1 MAKITLEA
9 SDTGT
14 IIGVS
19 GPSSFLPLNKAVGS
33 SSKQFKIV
41 LDTATA
47 TADLSK
53 IGTAA
58 DNTTL
63 VFYGKS
69 TDYQASYNAKTGILN
84 VLDNTRIVASLPI
97 PKLAADN
104 VRLHF
109 TDYADATY
117 VTLSK
122 PAAGYSSLVLS
133 SKPDLAPTVTLS
145 SSAAAVNEGSAVT
158 YTATLNKVSATD
170 LNIPYTLGGTA
181 TAADYYTTTTTGTIK
196 IVAGALTG
204 TLVLTAV
211 NDAKTEGAETVSVTL
226 GATAGVLAGATTTV
240 TTTITDSTPI
250 KISATATTGTAT
262 TAFDEFTIAAGNY
275 SANII
280 GFGTGDTLLFDAN
293 TVRSVTNISV
303 ADGNLTVTG
312 SLNNQ
317 LVTLNLTGINPAL
330 DTQIIDIASFV
341 SVFAPVGPATTTAI
355 SSTTTTGTASGGV
368 DTFNIASGN
377 YIASIAGFGVKDK
390 LVFTPGSVEA
400 ITNTSV
406 TDGNITVTGSFN
418 NQFVTIQLT
427 GVSTAL
433 DSGVFDVQSFNTVFG
448 IGSLV

>member
-1 MAKITLEA
+1 M
-9 SDTGT
+9 
-14 IIGVS
+14 GV
-19 GPSSFLPLNKAVGS
+19 VGS
-33 SSKQFKIV
+33 YFLIGIIPNLAILCHATPSVWV
-41 LDTATA
+41 LG
-47 TADLSK
+47 
-53 IGTAA
+53 GT
-58 DNTTL
+58 
-63 VFYGKS
+63 
-69 TDYQASYNAKTGILN
+69 QAGHNCCI
-84 VLDNTRIVASLPI
+84 RWI
-97 PKLAADN
+97 LAAKQPKRPSVVGGKHQKCHRATLTVLALLSVDDC
-104 VRLHF
+104 F
-109 TDYADATY
+109 TG
-117 VTLSK
+117 S
-122 PAAGYSSLVLS
+122 
-133 SKPDLAPTVTLS
+133 LS

-181 TAADYYTTTTTGTIK
+181 TLTADYTGSVATTGNIK

>member
-1 MAKITLEA
+1 M
-9 SDTGT
+9 
-14 IIGVS
+14 
-19 GPSSFLPLNKAVGS
+19 
-33 SSKQFKIV
+33 
-41 LDTATA
+41 
-47 TADLSK
+47 
-53 IGTAA
+53 
-58 DNTTL
+58 
-63 VFYGKS
+63 
-69 TDYQASYNAKTGILN
+69 
-84 VLDNTRIVASLPI
+84 
-97 PKLAADN
+97 
-104 VRLHF
+104 
-109 TDYADATY
+109 
-117 VTLSK
+117 
-122 PAAGYSSLVLS
+122 
-133 SKPDLAPTVTLS
+133 
-145 SSAAAVNEGSAVT
+145 
-158 YTATLNKVSATD
+158 
-170 LNIPYTLGGTA
+170 
-181 TAADYYTTTTTGTIK
+181 
-196 IVAGALTG
+196 
-204 TLVLTAV
+204 
-211 NDAKTEGAETVSVTL
+211 
-226 GATAGVLAGATTTV
+226 
-240 TTTITDSTPI
+240 
-250 KISATATTGTAT
+250 
-262 TAFDEFTIAAGNY
+262 
-275 SANII
+275 
-280 GFGTGDTLLFDAN
+280 
-293 TVRSVTNISV
+293 TNISV

>member
-1 MAKITLEA
+1 MAKITLEKT
-9 SDTGT
+9 DT
-14 IIGVS
+14 IIRVS
-19 GPSSFLPLNKAVGS
+19 GPSSFLPLNAAVGS
-33 SSKQFKIV
+33 SNSQFKIV

-47 TADLSK
+47 RADLSK

-63 VFYGKS
+63 VFFGKS
-69 TDYQASYNAKTGILN
+69 TDYQVIYNAKTGIAN
-84 VLDNTRIVASLPI
+84 VVDSAMKIVASLPI
-97 PKLAADN
+97 PKLAAN
-104 VRLHF
+104 NIRLNF
-109 TDYADATY
+109 DDYADTTY

-122 PAAGYSSLVLS
+122 PVGTSKALVLS
-133 SKPDLAPTVTLS
+133 SQPDLAPTVTLS
-145 SSAAAVNEGSAVT
+145 SIAATVNEGSTVT
-158 YTATLNKVSATD
+158 YTATLDKAALTD
-170 LNIPYTLGGTA
+170 LNIPYTVTGSTGFTTA
-181 TAADYYTTTTTGTIK
+181 DITVSTLNTIK
-196 IVAGALTG
+196 IVAGSKTG

-211 NDAKTEGAETVSVTL
+211 PDAKTEGAETVSVTL